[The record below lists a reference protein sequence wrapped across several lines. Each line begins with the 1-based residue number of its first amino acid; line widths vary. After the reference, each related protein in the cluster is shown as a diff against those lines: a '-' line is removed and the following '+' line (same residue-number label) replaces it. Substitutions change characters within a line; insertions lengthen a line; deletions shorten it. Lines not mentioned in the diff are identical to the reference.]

1 MNIFNRLVSID
12 RRIIFLLIFIGV
24 SIPMFFVIGFYV
36 EITDNVRDVYELIES
51 QPEGTPIIISFD
63 YDPAS
68 KPELQPMANA
78 VIEHAFQKKLKVIG
92 MALWPMGVQMCNE
105 AFETITPL
113 FPDLEYGK
121 DYVNLGYKAGGI
133 VVINHLAKD
142 VKGTFPQDAGG
153 TPTQELPIL
162 KGIDNLERIG
172 FVLSLSA
179 GVPGIKEWIQ
189 VVHDA
194 FGRPVLGGTTA
205 VQAPMVLP
213 YVNEQRQLAGLLGG
227 LKGAAEY
234 ESLLNRPGFAT
245 KGMDAQSI
253 AHLIIVL
260 LIIIGN
266 VSYFA
271 TRKQQKRMPVR

>member
-24 SIPMFFVIGFYV
+24 SIPMFFVIGFFV
-36 EITDNVRDVYELIES
+36 EITENVRGVYELIEA
-51 QPEGTPIIISFD
+51 QPKGTPIIISFD

-78 VIEHAFQKKLKVIG
+78 VIEHAFQKNLKVIG
-92 MALWPMGVQMCNE
+92 VALWPMGVQMCNE
-105 AFETITPL
+105 AFETITPI
-113 FPDLEYGK
+113 FPKKEYGK
-121 DYVNLGYKAGGI
+121 DYANLGYKAGGI

-142 VKGTFPQDAGG
+142 LRGTFPQDAGG
-153 TPTQELPIL
+153 TPIEELPIL
-162 KGIDNLERIG
+162 NRIDNLEKIG

-179 GVPGIKEWIQ
+179 GAPGIKEWVQ

-194 FGRPVLGGTTA
+194 FGRPVVGGTTA
-205 VQAPMVLP
+205 VQAPMILP
-213 YVNEQRQLAGLLGG
+213 YVNEQQQLAGLLGG

-234 ESLLNRPGFAT
+234 ESLLNQPGFAT

-266 VSYFA
+266 ISYFA
-271 TRKQQKRMPVR
+271 TRKKEKRTPVR

>member
-24 SIPMFFVIGFYV
+24 SIPMFFVIGFFV
-36 EITDNVRDVYELIES
+36 EITENVRGVYELIEA
-51 QPEGTPIIISFD
+51 QPKGTPIIISFD

-78 VIEHAFQKKLKVIG
+78 VIEHAFQKNLKVIG
-92 MALWPMGVQMCNE
+92 VALWPMGVQMCNE
-105 AFETITPL
+105 AFETITPI
-113 FPDLEYGK
+113 FPKKEYGK
-121 DYVNLGYKAGGI
+121 DYANLGYKAGGI

-142 VKGTFPQDAGG
+142 LRGTFPQDAGG
-153 TPTQELPIL
+153 TPIEELPIL
-162 KGIDNLERIG
+162 NRIDNLEKIG

-179 GVPGIKEWIQ
+179 GAPGIKEWVQ

-194 FGRPVLGGTTA
+194 FGRPVVGGTTA
-205 VQAPMVLP
+205 VQAPMILP
-213 YVNEQRQLAGLLGG
+213 YVNEQQQLAGLLGG

-234 ESLLNRPGFAT
+234 ESLLNKPGFAT

-266 VSYFA
+266 ISYFA
-271 TRKQQKRMPVR
+271 TRKKEKRTPVR